1 MRFQL
6 IQEWKTKHFFNHI
19 ELPKTSSI
27 QKSAYTRT
35 PTFKTPG
42 KIVKYRELS
51 VTQNGCYPNVIEHED
66 YDNTLSGYYVIN
78 NEGFYFFGSHINIRD
93 KYDLRNMQKKLA
105 IVLKHL
111 KVDKILVFTPKYL
124 PLIAK
129 NPNLIKIENNIADD
143 IVNTLDVNKL
153 KIHADYVNHKNDR
166 HAFISYFNV
175 DKYMDM
181 LTTKNGFKKIMES
194 FVKQKNLF
202 KYSRLS

>member
-1 MRFQL
+1 
-6 IQEWKTKHFFNHI
+6 
-19 ELPKTSSI
+19 LPKTSSI

-129 NPNLIKIENNIADD
+129 NPNLIKIENSIAED